1 MQLKSEFGD
10 KLAVACDVCI
20 CPYTSHGH
28 CGVFRDNGLIDQEAS
43 VARLAEIAGSYAMA
57 GADIVAPSDM
67 MDGRIAAIKAQLKRV
82 NLENKA
88 RQDYDQGF
96 ISGFIFVPTI
106 FVQKSKMFTFS
117 QAHSHA
123 STNATGRHEYF

>member
-1 MQLKSEFGD
+1 M
-10 KLAVACDVCI
+10 AVACDVCI

-43 VARLAEIAGSYAMA
+43 VARLAEIAGSYAKA

-88 RQDYDQGF
+88 R
-96 ISGFIFVPTI
+96 
-106 FVQKSKMFTFS
+106 
-117 QAHSHA
+117 
-123 STNATGRHEYF
+123 R